1 MSTLIRITISV
12 ILFAI
17 LFCYEW
23 LHIKKEILNHEK
35 NETFFTEYDYSFTKK
50 QYIIFAAICYS
61 ILNITIISLFI
72 FVFPD
77 YIFLSTRKLFLIG
90 GLILAFIFTN
100 LSFYYGVFDNS
111 FLKET
116 FFSILAALTYVL
128 FLIAFIIPSIG
139 NVEIGKHESTKTM
152 YLITRVYKFK
162 DTNNENMYLIT
173 FKEEEPL
180 ILKEKDVKEF
190 NISTDTFVSCNTV
203 TTYFENPEK
212 KEKDESE
219 EPTNTYEISVDSSL
233 FYEYTKKWCNYV
245 F

>member
-1 MSTLIRITISV
+1 MSTFIRMTISV
-12 ILFAI
+12 IMFAI

-23 LHIKKEILNHEK
+23 FHIRKEILNHKK
-35 NETFFTEYDYSFTKK
+35 NETEFTLYDYLFTKK

-72 FVFPD
+72 FIFPD
-77 YIFLSTRKLFLIG
+77 YIFLCTRKLFLIG

-116 FFSILAALTYVL
+116 LFSILAALTYVL
-128 FLIAFIIPSIG
+128 FLIAYIIPSIG

-212 KEKDESE
+212 LEEDESE
-219 EPTNTYEISVDSSL
+219 ETTNTYEISVDSSL
-233 FYEYTKKWCNYV
+233 FYDYTKK
-245 F
+245 

>member
-116 FFSILAALTYVL
+116 LFSILAALTYVL

-219 EPTNTYEISVDSSL
+219 ETTNTYEISVASYM
-233 FYEYTKKWCNYV
+233 FYDYTKK
-245 F
+245 

>member
-1 MSTLIRITISV
+1 MSTFIRITISV
-12 ILFAI
+12 IIFAI

-72 FVFPD
+72 FIFPD

-90 GLILAFIFTN
+90 GLILAFIFVN
-100 LSFYYGVFDNS
+100 LSFYYGIYKNS

-116 FFSILAALTYVL
+116 LFGALAALPFTL
-128 FLIAFIIPSIG
+128 FIIALIVPSIG
-139 NVEIGKHESTKTM
+139 NVEIGKNESTKTF
-152 YLITRVYKFK
+152 YLVTSVSKFL
-162 DTNNENMYLIT
+162 DTDSKSMYLIT
-173 FKEEEPL
+173 FKDKEPL
-180 ILKEKDVKEF
+180 IIKGDEVKDFKLSMNNYV
-190 NISTDTFVSCNTV
+190 TCNTV

-219 EPTNTYEISVDSSL
+219 ETTNTYEISIASYM
-233 FYEYTKKWCNYV
+233 FYDYTKK
-245 F
+245 

>member
-111 FLKET
+111 FPKET
-116 FFSILAALTYVL
+116 LFAILAALPYVL

-212 KEKDESE
+212 LEEDESE
-219 EPTNTYEISVDSSL
+219 ETTNTYEISIDSSL
-233 FYEYTKKWCNYV
+233 FYDYTKK
-245 F
+245 

>member
-61 ILNITIISLFI
+61 ILNIIIISLFI
-72 FVFPD
+72 FIFPD
-77 YIFLSTRKLFLIG
+77 YIFLCTRKLFLIG
-90 GLILAFIFTN
+90 GLILAFIFLN

-116 FFSILAALTYVL
+116 LFSILAALTYVL

-219 EPTNTYEISVDSSL
+219 ETTNTYEISVASYM
-233 FYEYTKKWCNYV
+233 FYDYTKK
-245 F
+245 

>member
-116 FFSILAALTYVL
+116 LFSILAALTYVL

-219 EPTNTYEISVDSSL
+219 ETTNTYEISVDSSL
-233 FYEYTKKWCNYV
+233 FYDYTKK
-245 F
+245 

>member
-116 FFSILAALTYVL
+116 LFSILAALTYVL

-139 NVEIGKHESTKTM
+139 NVEIEKHESTKTM

-219 EPTNTYEISVDSSL
+219 ETTNTYEISVDSSL
-233 FYEYTKKWCNYV
+233 FYDYTKK
-245 F
+245 

>member
-116 FFSILAALTYVL
+116 LFSILAALTYVL

-219 EPTNTYEISVDSSL
+219 ETTNTYEISVDSSL
-233 FYEYTKKWCNYV
+233 FYDYTKKWCNYV

>member
-61 ILNITIISLFI
+61 ILNIIIISLFI
-72 FVFPD
+72 FIFPD
-77 YIFLSTRKLFLIG
+77 YIFLCTRKLFLIG

-116 FFSILAALTYVL
+116 LFSILAALTYVL

-219 EPTNTYEISVDSSL
+219 ETTNTYEISVDSSL
-233 FYEYTKKWCNYV
+233 FYDYTKK
-245 F
+245 

>member
-61 ILNITIISLFI
+61 ILNIIIISLFI
-72 FVFPD
+72 FIFPD
-77 YIFLSTRKLFLIG
+77 YIFLCTRKLFLIG
-90 GLILAFIFTN
+90 GLILAFIFLN

-116 FFSILAALTYVL
+116 LFSILAALTYVL

-139 NVEIGKHESTKTM
+139 NVEIGKNESNKTF
-152 YLITRVYKFK
+152 YLVTSVSKFL
-162 DTNNENMYLIT
+162 DTDSKSMYLIT
-173 FKEEEPL
+173 FKDKEPL
-180 ILKEKDVKEF
+180 IIKGDEVKDFKLSMNNYV
-190 NISTDTFVSCNTV
+190 TCNTV

-219 EPTNTYEISVDSSL
+219 ETTNTYEISVASYM
-233 FYEYTKKWCNYV
+233 FYDYTQK
-245 F
+245 

>member
-100 LSFYYGVFDNS
+100 LSFYYGVYKNS

-116 FFSILAALTYVL
+116 LFGYLAALPFSL
-128 FLIAFIIPSIG
+128 FIIALIVPSIG

-219 EPTNTYEISVDSSL
+219 ETTNTYEISVDSSL
-233 FYEYTKKWCNYV
+233 FYDYTKK
-245 F
+245 

>member
-219 EPTNTYEISVDSSL
+219 ETTNTYEISVDSSL
-233 FYEYTKKWCNYV
+233 FYDYTKK
-245 F
+245 

>member
-72 FVFPD
+72 FIFPD
-77 YIFLSTRKLFLIG
+77 YIFLCTRKLFLIG

-116 FFSILAALTYVL
+116 LFSILAALTYVL

-219 EPTNTYEISVDSSL
+219 ETTNTYEISVDSSL
-233 FYEYTKKWCNYV
+233 FYDYTKK
-245 F
+245 

>member
-1 MSTLIRITISV
+1 MELK
-12 ILFAI
+12 L
-17 LFCYEW
+17 
-23 LHIKKEILNHEK
+23 
-35 NETFFTEYDYSFTKK
+35 
-50 QYIIFAAICYS
+50 
-61 ILNITIISLFI
+61 IISLFI
-72 FVFPD
+72 FIFPD
-77 YIFLSTRKLFLIG
+77 YIFLCTRKLFLIG

-116 FFSILAALTYVL
+116 LFSILAALTYVL

-219 EPTNTYEISVDSSL
+219 ETTNTYEISVDSSL
-233 FYEYTKKWCNYV
+233 FYDYTKK
-245 F
+245 

>member
-116 FFSILAALTYVL
+116 LFSILAALTYVL

-180 ILKEKDVKEF
+180 ILNEKDVKEF

-219 EPTNTYEISVDSSL
+219 ETTNTYEISVDSSL
-233 FYEYTKKWCNYV
+233 FYDYTKK
-245 F
+245 

>member
-1 MSTLIRITISV
+1 MSTFIRMTISV

-17 LFCYEW
+17 LFIYEW
-23 LHIKKEILNHEK
+23 FHIRKEILNHKK
-35 NETFFTEYDYSFTKK
+35 NETEFTLYDYLFTKK

-116 FFSILAALTYVL
+116 LFSILAALTYVL

-219 EPTNTYEISVDSSL
+219 ETTNTYEISVDSSL
-233 FYEYTKKWCNYV
+233 FYDYTKK
-245 F
+245 

>member
-116 FFSILAALTYVL
+116 LFSILAALTYVL

-219 EPTNTYEISVDSSL
+219 ETTNTYEISVDSSS
-233 FYEYTKKWCNYV
+233 FYDYTKK
-245 F
+245 

>member
-12 ILFAI
+12 FLFAI

-23 LHIKKEILNHEK
+23 LHIRKEILNHEK

-100 LSFYYGVFDNS
+100 LSFYYGIFSNS

-116 FFSILAALTYVL
+116 LFAILAALPYVL
-128 FLIAFIIPSIG
+128 FIIALIIPSIG

-173 FKEEEPL
+173 FKEEETL

-212 KEKDESE
+212 LEEDESE
-219 EPTNTYEISVDSSL
+219 ETTNTYEISIDSSL
-233 FYEYTKKWCNYV
+233 FYDYTKK
-245 F
+245 

>member
-35 NETFFTEYDYSFTKK
+35 NEIYFTEYDYSFTKK

-100 LSFYYGVFDNS
+100 LSFYYGVFSNS

-116 FFSILAALTYVL
+116 LFAILAALPYAL
-128 FLIAFIIPSIG
+128 FIIALIIPSIG
-139 NVEIGKHESTKTM
+139 NVEIGKNESSKTM
-152 YLITRVYKFK
+152 YHVTSISKFL
-162 DTNNENMYLIT
+162 DTQKKTMYTIT
-173 FKEEEPL
+173 FKDKEPL
-180 ILKEKDVKEF
+180 IIKEDEVKEF
-190 NISTDTFVSCNTV
+190 KFSLDNYVNCNTV

-212 KEKDESE
+212 LEKDESE
-219 EPTNTYEISVDSSL
+219 ETTNTYEISVDSSL
-233 FYEYTKKWCNYV
+233 FYDYTKK
-245 F
+245 